1 MPTTTFNET
10 FLQNYDK
17 MKTKKDYR
25 RPEMRVCRCTAE
37 QGFATSAE
45 LPYIYDDWTNNDYE

>member
-1 MPTTTFNET
+1 MTTFNET

-25 RPEMRVCRCTAE
+25 CPEMRVCRCTTE